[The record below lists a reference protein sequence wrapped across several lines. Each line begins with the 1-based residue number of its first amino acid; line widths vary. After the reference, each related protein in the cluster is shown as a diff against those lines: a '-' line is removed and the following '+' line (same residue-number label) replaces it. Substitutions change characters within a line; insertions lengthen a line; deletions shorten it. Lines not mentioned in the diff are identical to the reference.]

1 MANFFSPRKLKR
13 LLSFNRRRSKG
24 FTLLELLVAMII
36 GSLIVIALLT
46 LVVQLTETNQKD
58 AARSQVQQDM
68 QAATDFVAQEL
79 REAVF
84 VYNGECLQGNGTP
97 TNSDNLKTTCPGIVK
112 HIPEAMTKDGKTPVL
127 AFWRTKKL
135 PADISKLCGNNAD
148 DLSKPPIP
156 PAAPNSLVVA
166 GVPCLAGNSYS
177 LVVYA
182 IDKKVSDTW
191 SGNARLIRYELSQFK
206 DGATTEKEQ
215 NKGYVNPLQ
224 DPTYTFQQWPY
235 AFDKD
240 NKLINRQTTAVATG
254 VPGAQNP
261 GIPDQDPAVL
271 VDFLDDKVAN
281 GTTVPTPNCVEFGA
295 DAASQA
301 KALTPSAATAPRGF
315 YACVR
320 GGGVDTTAKKDDK
333 KVPGENQD
341 VLLVM
346 KGNVSG
352 QSGFSKDYDNSERIS
367 PLQTRVLI
375 RGVIDKR

>member
-1 MANFFSPRKLKR
+1 MVTFLSPRKLKR
-13 LLSFNRRRSKG
+13 LLFFKRRRPAG
-24 FTLLELLVAMII
+24 FTLIELLVAMII
-36 GSLIVIALLT
+36 GSLIVVALLT

-68 QAATDFVAQEL
+68 QAATDFIAQEL

-84 VYNGECLQGNGTP
+84 VYNGECLQGNGIP
-97 TNSDNLKTTCPGIVK
+97 NLANLPNTCPGIIN
-112 HIPEAMTKDGKTPVL
+112 HIPDTMTKGGKTPVL

-135 PADISKLCGNNAD
+135 PQAIWDRCKD
-148 DLSKPPIP
+148 
-156 PAAPNSLVVA
+156 AAPLLNNSVTAATNPLVLK
-166 GVPCLAGNSYS
+166 GVPCLAGYTYS

-182 IDKKVSDTW
+182 IDTEVSATW
-191 SGNARLIRYELSQFK
+191 SGNARLIRYELSQFI
-206 DGATTEKEQ
+206 DNATTEKDQ
-215 NKGYVNPLQ
+215 TMGYVNPLQ
-224 DPTYTFQQWPY
+224 DSTYTFQQWPY
-235 AFDKD
+235 AFDKKS
-240 NKLINRQTTAVATG
+240 NLINRQQVKVSQDA
-254 VPGAQNP
+254 PGAQNP
-261 GIPDQDPAVL
+261 GAPTGNSAVL

-301 KALTPSAATAPRGF
+301 KALTPSAAASPRGF

-320 GGGVDTTAKKDDK
+320 DGGIKPAASTATKKA
-333 KVPGENQD
+333 GQNQD

-352 QSGFSKDYDNSERIS
+352 QSGFDKKFDNSERIS

-375 RGVIDKR
+375 RGVVDKP